1 MVIAGVMPACADT
14 PTPTRGRRSVAA
26 DGLWDHSGHGHR
38 TNRIGRPI
46 TGSPAALRWDAP
58 TDSTGRVL
66 NVHRVRADG
75 MAAYG
80 SVARWLGS
88 WRPQSLPYRRSE
100 IIRGALGSLLGL
112 LIGGLA
118 GWLFDVGPAGLPAI
132 VAPMGASAVLLFAAP
147 ASPLAQPWPLLGGN
161 IISTLIGV
169 GSARLIGN
177 GTPVGSIAAAAV
189 AVAVAIAV
197 MMMLRCLHPPGG
209 ACALFAAVGTG
220 AVQEQ
225 GFLFAV
231 FPIAVNSLTL
241 LVIAAAVNNL
251 TGRAY
256 PHVAAPAPD
265 PGGAGQRLSLQPS
278 EIAAAIRRMDQG
290 LDVLPQDIV
299 ALVRDVEDH
308 AVDRR
313 LGRLRVESVMTRE
326 VRTVRP
332 TENMYRVRM
341 IMSNDRVKAVPVV
354 DEDRHVVGITTIY
367 DLFRLDLVNLDPVT
381 KYMTFPVRTIRGS
394 APVAELVALMSGE
407 GLRHIPVV
415 DDDERLQGIVSRT
428 ELIAVLHRALVDA
441 TTGPAGPVSN
451 T

>member
-1 MVIAGVMPACADT
+1 MSA
-14 PTPTRGRRSVAA
+14 
-26 DGLWDHSGHGHR
+26 H
-38 TNRIGRPI
+38 
-46 TGSPAALRWDAP
+46 
-58 TDSTGRVL
+58 
-66 NVHRVRADG
+66 
-75 MAAYG
+75 G

-88 WRPQSLPYRRSE
+88 WRPHSLPYRRSE
-100 IIRGALGSLLGL
+100 VIRGALGSMLGL
-112 LIGGLA
+112 LTAGLA

-147 ASPLAQPWPLLGGN
+147 ASPLAQPWPMLGGN
-161 IISTLIGV
+161 IISTVIGV
-169 GSARLIGN
+169 GSARLIGT
-177 GTPVGSIAAAAV
+177 GTPFGSIAAAAL

-220 AVQEQ
+220 AVREQ
-225 GFLFAV
+225 GLLFAV

-256 PHVAAPAPD
+256 PHVAAPTPD
-265 PGGAGQRLSLQPS
+265 PGGTGQRLSLQPS

-313 LGRLRVESVMTRE
+313 LGRLRVESVMTRD
-326 VRTVRP
+326 VKTVRP

-341 IMSNDRVKAVPVV
+341 IMSNDHVKAVPVV
-354 DEDRHVVGITTIY
+354 DDDRHVVGITTIY
-367 DLFRLDLVNLDPVT
+367 DLFRLDLVNLDPVRQ
-381 KYMTFPVRTIRGS
+381 YMTSPVRTIPGS

-415 DDDERLQGIVSRT
+415 DGDGRLQGIVSRT

-441 TTGPAGPVSN
+441 TTGPAGPV
-451 T
+451 TDT

>member
-1 MVIAGVMPACADT
+1 
-14 PTPTRGRRSVAA
+14 
-26 DGLWDHSGHGHR
+26 
-38 TNRIGRPI
+38 
-46 TGSPAALRWDAP
+46 
-58 TDSTGRVL
+58 
-66 NVHRVRADG
+66 
-75 MAAYG
+75 MAAHG

-88 WRPQSLPYRRSE
+88 FRPQSLPYRRSE

-147 ASPLAQPWPLLGGN
+147 ASPLAQPWPMLGGN
-161 IISTLIGV
+161 IISTVIGV
-169 GSARLIGN
+169 GCARLIGN
-177 GTPVGSIAAAAV
+177 GTPVGSVVAPAV
-189 AVAVAIAV
+189 AVAAAIAV

-231 FPIAVNSLTL
+231 FPIAVNSLALL
-241 LVIAAAVNNL
+241 LVAAAVNNL

-256 PHVAAPAPD
+256 PHVAVPAPVSD
-265 PGGAGQRLSLQPS
+265 GADQRLSLQPN

-313 LGRLRVESVMTRE
+313 LGRLTVESVMTTE
-326 VRTVRP
+326 VKTVRP
-332 TENMYRVRM
+332 TETMYRVRM
-341 IMSNDRVKAVPVV
+341 IMSNDKVKAVPVV
-354 DEDRHVVGITTIY
+354 
-367 DLFRLDLVNLDPVT
+367 
-381 KYMTFPVRTIRGS
+381 
-394 APVAELVALMSGE
+394 
-407 GLRHIPVV
+407 
-415 DDDERLQGIVSRT
+415 
-428 ELIAVLHRALVDA
+428 A
-441 TTGPAGPVSN
+441 TTTVTWSASPPSTTSSASIW
-451 T
+451 

>member
-1 MVIAGVMPACADT
+1 
-14 PTPTRGRRSVAA
+14 
-26 DGLWDHSGHGHR
+26 
-38 TNRIGRPI
+38 
-46 TGSPAALRWDAP
+46 
-58 TDSTGRVL
+58 
-66 NVHRVRADG
+66 
-75 MAAYG
+75 MAAHG
-80 SVARWLGS
+80 SVARWFGS

-100 IIRGALGSLLGL
+100 IVRGALGSLLGL

-132 VAPMGASAVLLFAAP
+132 VAPMGASAVLLFSAP
-147 ASPLAQPWPLLGGN
+147 ASPLAQPWPMLGGN
-161 IISTLIGV
+161 IISTVIGV

-177 GTPVGSIAAAAV
+177 GTPVGSITAAAV
-189 AVAVAIAV
+189 AVAAAIAV
-197 MMMLRCLHPPGG
+197 MMALRCLHPPGG

-231 FPIAVNSLTL
+231 FPIAVNSLAL
-241 LVIAAAVNNL
+241 LVVAAAVNNL

-256 PHVAAPAPD
+256 PHVAVPAAA
-265 PGGAGQRLSLQPS
+265 PGGAGQRPSLQPS

-290 LDVLPQDIV
+290 LDVLPQDVV

-326 VRTVRP
+326 VKTARP
-332 TENMYRVRM
+332 TDNMYRVRM
-341 IMSNDRVKAVPVV
+341 IMSNERVKAVPVV
-354 DEDRHVVGITTIY
+354 DDDRHVVGITTIY
-367 DLFRLDLVNLDPVT
+367 DLFRLDLVNLDPVS
-381 KYMTFPVRTIRGS
+381 KYMTSPVRTIRGS

-415 DDDERLQGIVSRT
+415 GEDGRLQGIVSRT
-428 ELIAVLHRALVDA
+428 ELIVVLHRALVDA
-441 TTGPAGPVSN
+441 TTGPAGPVAD

>member
-1 MVIAGVMPACADT
+1 
-14 PTPTRGRRSVAA
+14 
-26 DGLWDHSGHGHR
+26 
-38 TNRIGRPI
+38 
-46 TGSPAALRWDAP
+46 
-58 TDSTGRVL
+58 
-66 NVHRVRADG
+66 
-75 MAAYG
+75 MAAHG
-80 SVARWLGS
+80 SVARRLGS

-100 IIRGALGSLLGL
+100 IIRGSLGSLLGL
-112 LIGGLA
+112 LTAGLA

-147 ASPLAQPWPLLGGN
+147 ASPLAQPWPMLGGN
-161 IISTLIGV
+161 VISTVIGV
-169 GSARLIGN
+169 GTARLIGN
-177 GTPVGSIAAAAV
+177 DTPLASTVAAAV
-189 AVAVAIAV
+189 AVAAAIAV
-197 MMMLRCLHPPGG
+197 MMGLRCLHPPGG

-256 PHVAAPAPD
+256 PHVAAPARD
-265 PGGAGQRLSLQPS
+265 PGGAGQRLALQPS

-326 VRTVRP
+326 VKTVRP

-341 IMSNDRVKAVPVV
+341 IMSNDLVKAVPVV
-354 DEDRHVVGITTIY
+354 DDDRHVVGITTIY
-367 DLFRLDLVNLDPVT
+367 DLFRLDLVNLDPVR
-381 KYMTFPVRTIRGS
+381 KYMTSPVRTIRGS

-415 DDDERLQGIVSRT
+415 DDDGRLQGIISRT
-428 ELIAVLHRALVDA
+428 ELIAVLHRALIDA
-441 TTGPAGPVSN
+441 TTGSAGPVTN

>member
-1 MVIAGVMPACADT
+1 
-14 PTPTRGRRSVAA
+14 
-26 DGLWDHSGHGHR
+26 
-38 TNRIGRPI
+38 
-46 TGSPAALRWDAP
+46 
-58 TDSTGRVL
+58 
-66 NVHRVRADG
+66 
-75 MAAYG
+75 MAAHR
-80 SVARWLGS
+80 SFARWLGS

-147 ASPLAQPWPLLGGN
+147 ASPLAQPWPMLGGN

-177 GTPVGSIAAAAV
+177 GTPIGSIAAAAV

-197 MMMLRCLHPPGG
+197 MMALRCLHPPGG

-220 AVQEQ
+220 AVQQQ

-231 FPIAVNSLTL
+231 FPIAVNSLAL
-241 LVIAAAVNNL
+241 LVVAAAVNNL

-326 VRTVRP
+326 VKTVRP
-332 TENMYRVRM
+332 TETMYRVRM
-341 IMSNDRVKAVPVV
+341 IMSNDLVKAVPVV
-354 DEDRHVVGITTIY
+354 DETRQVVGITTIY
-367 DLFRLDLVNLDPVT
+367 DLFRLDLVNLDPVR
-381 KYMTFPVRTIRGS
+381 KYMTSPVRTIRGS
-394 APVAELVALMSGE
+394 APVSELVALMSGE
-407 GLRHIPVV
+407 ELRHIPVV
-415 DDDERLQGIVSRT
+415 DEDGRLQGIVSRT
-428 ELIAVLHRALVDA
+428 ELIVVLHRALVEA
-441 TTGPAGPVSN
+441 TTGPAGPVAD

>member
-1 MVIAGVMPACADT
+1 MEAF
-14 PTPTRGRRSVAA
+14 
-26 DGLWDHSGHGHR
+26 H
-38 TNRIGRPI
+38 
-46 TGSPAALRWDAP
+46 
-58 TDSTGRVL
+58 
-66 NVHRVRADG
+66 
-75 MAAYG
+75 G
-80 SVARWLGS
+80 SVALWLRS

-112 LIGGLA
+112 LTAGLA
-118 GWLFDVGPAGLPAI
+118 GWAFDVGPAGLPAI

-147 ASPLAQPWPLLGGN
+147 ASPLAQPWPMLGGN
-161 IISTLIGV
+161 IISTVIGV
-169 GSARLIGN
+169 GVARLIGT
-177 GTPVGSIAAAAV
+177 GTPLGSITAAAV
-189 AVAVAIAV
+189 AVAVAIGV
-197 MMMLRCLHPPGG
+197 MMVLRCLHPPGG

-220 AVQEQ
+220 AVQQQ

-231 FPIAVNSLTL
+231 FPIAVNSLAL

-265 PGGAGQRLSLQPS
+265 SGGPGQRLLLQPS
-278 EIAAAIRRMDQG
+278 EIAAAIRRLDQG

-308 AVDRR
+308 AVNRR
-313 LGRLRVESVMTRE
+313 LGQLRVESVMNRE
-326 VRTVRP
+326 VRTVRS

-367 DLFRLDLVNLDPVT
+367 DLFRLDLANLDPVS
-381 KYMTFPVRTIRGS
+381 KYMTSPVRTILGS
-394 APVAELVALMSGE
+394 APVSELVALMSGE

-415 DDDERLQGIVSRT
+415 DEDDRLQGIVSRT
-428 ELIAVLHRALVDA
+428 ELITVLHRALVDA
-441 TTGPAGPVSN
+441 TAGSTGPAAS

>member
-1 MVIAGVMPACADT
+1 
-14 PTPTRGRRSVAA
+14 
-26 DGLWDHSGHGHR
+26 
-38 TNRIGRPI
+38 
-46 TGSPAALRWDAP
+46 
-58 TDSTGRVL
+58 
-66 NVHRVRADG
+66 
-75 MAAYG
+75 MAAHHF
-80 SVARWLGS
+80 VVRWLGS

-100 IIRGALGSLLGL
+100 MIRGTLGSLLGL
-112 LIGGLA
+112 LTGGLA
-118 GWLFDVGPAGLPAI
+118 GWLLDVGPTGLPAL

-147 ASPLAQPWPLLGGN
+147 ASPLAQPWPMLGGN
-161 IISTLIGV
+161 IISTVIGV
-169 GSARLIGN
+169 ATARLIGN
-177 GTPVGSIAAAAV
+177 GTPVGSITAAAV
-189 AVAVAIAV
+189 AVAAAIAV

-241 LVIAAAVNNL
+241 LIIAAAVNNL
-251 TGRAY
+251 TGRTY
-256 PHVAAPAPD
+256 PHVPAPVPD
-265 PGGAGQRLSLQPS
+265 PAGTGQRLSIQPS
-278 EIAAAIRRMDQG
+278 EITAAIRRMDQG

-308 AVDRR
+308 AMDRR

-326 VRTVRP
+326 VKTVQP

-341 IMSNDRVKAVPVV
+341 IMSNDLVKAVPVV

-367 DLFRLDLVNLDPVT
+367 DLFRLDLVNLDPVS
-381 KYMTFPVRTIRGS
+381 KYMTSPVRTIRGS

-415 DDDERLQGIVSRT
+415 DEVGRLQGIVSRT

-441 TTGPAGPVSN
+441 TTGPVEPEEN

>member
-1 MVIAGVMPACADT
+1 
-14 PTPTRGRRSVAA
+14 
-26 DGLWDHSGHGHR
+26 
-38 TNRIGRPI
+38 
-46 TGSPAALRWDAP
+46 
-58 TDSTGRVL
+58 
-66 NVHRVRADG
+66 
-75 MAAYG
+75 MAAHG
-80 SVARWLGS
+80 SVSRWLGS

-112 LIGGLA
+112 LSGGLA

-147 ASPLAQPWPLLGGN
+147 ASPLAQPWPMLGGN
-161 IISTLIGV
+161 IVSTVIGV
-169 GSARLIGN
+169 GTARLIGSD
-177 GTPVGSIAAAAV
+177 TPAGSVVAASV
-189 AVAVAIAV
+189 AVAAAIAV
-197 MMMLRCLHPPGG
+197 MMGLRCLHPPGG

-231 FPIAVNSLTL
+231 FPIAVNSVTL

-265 PGGAGQRLSLQPS
+265 PGAAGRRLSLQPS

-326 VRTVRP
+326 VKTVRP
-332 TENMYRVRM
+332 TETMYRVRM

-354 DEDRHVVGITTIY
+354 DDDRHVVGITTIY
-367 DLFRLDLVNLDPVT
+367 DLFRLDLVNLDPVR
-381 KYMTFPVRTIRGS
+381 KYMTSPVRTIRGS

-415 DDDERLQGIVSRT
+415 DQDGRLQGIVSRT

-441 TTGPAGPVSN
+441 TTGPAGPVANS
-451 T
+451 